1 MASNMK
7 AYSIAF
13 ETINGQVSTQEIIP
27 FLEQIEIILKDR
39 PVKVIRRINGKLM
52 RVHAYEWNS
61 MNRDYLVVPLGKLKE
76 KNKPYGSDPQTQKLV
91 DIPQDMFDVNSLA
104 YHKLYRIAL
113 ISTNQYGPTDND
125 IEDYFNSFI
134 PKNAQCKIKLRPIIR
149 NIGLEKIRN
158 AQEAR
163 SITISLN
170 VSRPLDDFLKAQTQ
184 EDRNILQ
191 NLVGLMDFSKNTLE
205 SNTFNLTLGL
215 GKKKRATLDIGSL
228 MELLDSINL
237 DSNCIKEITV
247 NYRNHPDEKIDIAK
261 LRESNTILRIPFQI
275 AGTQLGAEYILNNMD
290 EVLRNERTKYY
301 SQVSAY
307 FEDSIEIGEVYELEE
322 DFDNQPVG

>member
-1 MASNMK
+1 
-7 AYSIAF
+7 
-13 ETINGQVSTQEIIP
+13 
-27 FLEQIEIILKDR
+27 
-39 PVKVIRRINGKLM
+39 
-52 RVHAYEWNS
+52 
-61 MNRDYLVVPLGKLKE
+61 
-76 KNKPYGSDPQTQKLV
+76 
-91 DIPQDMFDVNSLA
+91 
-104 YHKLYRIAL
+104 
-113 ISTNQYGPTDND
+113 
-125 IEDYFNSFI
+125 
-134 PKNAQCKIKLRPIIR
+134 
-149 NIGLEKIRN
+149 
-158 AQEAR
+158 
-163 SITISLN
+163 
-170 VSRPLDDFLKAQTQ
+170 
-184 EDRNILQ
+184 
-191 NLVGLMDFSKNTLE
+191 
-205 SNTFNLTLGL
+205 
-215 GKKKRATLDIGSL
+215 

>member
-1 MASNMK
+1 
-7 AYSIAF
+7 
-13 ETINGQVSTQEIIP
+13 
-27 FLEQIEIILKDR
+27 
-39 PVKVIRRINGKLM
+39 
-52 RVHAYEWNS
+52 
-61 MNRDYLVVPLGKLKE
+61 
-76 KNKPYGSDPQTQKLV
+76 
-91 DIPQDMFDVNSLA
+91 MFDVNSLA